1 MSGGKPFD
9 LFLNAFSRADVLSWD
24 LSFSIFPPFNLSFQ
38 PSKVF
43 FFNCSVGEIAYKRTL
58 ILRKLFQKN
67 ISNVEGNG
75 MEKN

>member
-43 FFNCSVGEIAYKRTL
+43 FSIVPSEKSRT
-58 ILRKLFQKN
+58 N
-67 ISNVEGNG
+67 EH
-75 MEKN
+75 